1 MGDGGVRRQNR
12 GFYRRAIPVGENSI
26 QGDLNDVPE
35 IQFDFVVSQR
45 VEEAVE
51 RFLQLG
57 FQFSDDAGNLVDRL
71 LVEHTARSVDKQMNV
86 FMKFDVRRKLKFDSN
101 GLSPI
106 TLIAIF
112 DGVRCEQCDRNT
124 EPLRGLLAILEHLDL
139 N

>member
-12 GFYRRAIPVGENSI
+12 GFYRRAVPVGEDSI

-35 IQFDFVVSQR
+35 IQFDFVVSQG

-71 LVEHTARSVDKQMNV
+71 LVQHTARPVYEQANV
-86 FMKFDVRRKLKFDSN
+86 FVKLNVVRKKYHCLSQCPDPVTNFSSQVSRGESRIYGGRHTWFSN
-101 GLSPI
+101 FHLGL
-106 TLIAIF
+106 
-112 DGVRCEQCDRNT
+112 
-124 EPLRGLLAILEHLDL
+124 
-139 N
+139 